1 MSKNNK
7 FSPEVR
13 ERAVRLVQEHRDEYR
28 SLWAAVES
36 IALKIGCTPTTLLD
50 WIKRSEVNNG
60 TRPGVTTEERE
71 RLKALEKENREL
83 RRANEILKSA
93 SGFFRPGGAR
103 PRTEEVN
110 AYLDQHRDRY
120 GVEPICKVLQVA
132 PSAYRRYAARCR
144 QPELRSQ
151 RAQKDEQLRPQIYR
165 VWEQNFRVYGARK
178 VWKQMNRE
186 SIRVA
191 RCTVERLMGDLGI
204 EGVRRGKRVRTTV
217 PDSAAACPQDLVRRQ
232 FEADRPNRLWVADFT
247 YVSTWQG
254 WLYVAFIIDAY
265 AKRIVGWRASS
276 SMTTDFVLDAL
287 EQAVYDRRPS
297 QADGLIH
304 HSDRGSQYVSIRYSE
319 RLGEAGINPSVGN
332 TGSAYDNALAET
344 INGLYKTEV
353 IHRRT
358 PWKTKAAVELA
369 TLEWVS
375 WFNHQRLLGSIGD
388 IPPAEAEARYYRQL
402 AAPPAEPV
410 LL

>member
-13 ERAVRLVQEHRDEYR
+13 ERAVRMVQEHRDEYR
-28 SLWAAVES
+28 SQWAAVQS
-36 IALKIGCTPTTLLD
+36 IAPKIGCSGHTLLQ
-50 WIKRSEVNNG
+50 WVQRAEVEAG
-60 TRPGVTTEERE
+60 TRPGLPQAEQERI
-71 RLKALEKENREL
+71 KALEREVKEL

-93 SGFFRPGGAR
+93 SGFFRSSGAR
-103 PRTEEVN
+103 PRTEEIN
-110 AYLDQHRDRY
+110 AYIDQHRYLY
-120 GVEPICKVLQVA
+120 GVEPICEVLQVA
-132 PSAYRRYAARCR
+132 PSAYWRHAARCR
-144 QPELRSQ
+144 NPELRSQ
-151 RAQKDEQLRPQIYR
+151 RAKRDERLMVHVQR

-178 VWKQMNRE
+178 IWKQLARE
-186 SIRVA
+186 GVAVA
-191 RCTVERLMGDLGI
+191 RCTVERLMRHLGI
-204 EGVRRGKRVRTTV
+204 EGVRRGKRVRTTI
-217 PDSAAACPQDLVRRQ
+217 PDSEAACPRDLVKRH

-254 WLYVAFIIDAY
+254 WLYVAFVIDAY

-287 EQAVYDRRPS
+287 EQAVYDRRPTHS
-297 QADGLIH
+297 DGLVH

-319 RLGEAGINPSVGN
+319 RLGEAGINPSVGS

-353 IHRRT
+353 IHRRA

-375 WFNHQRLLGSIGD
+375 WFNHQRLLESIGD
-388 IPPAEAEARYYRQL
+388 IPPAEAEERYYRQL
-402 AAPPAEPV
+402 AAPAAEPV
-410 LL
+410 SL